1 MSDLLLRGASRPLIG
16 DIRVP
21 GDKSIAHRAVLLS
34 ALAAGRSCVRG
45 LSGGEDN
52 NRTVAACR
60 ALGVRIES
68 SPGSGSGSGP
78 GSGFGGELIIES
90 PGLDGLRPSATPI
103 DCGNSGTTMRL
114 LAGVLASRP
123 FTTTL
128 VGDQYLEARPMR
140 RVAEPLGLM
149 GASITGRTGARGE
162 LYPPLTI
169 GKDGAASTPLR
180 GIDYLSPQ
188 ASAQVKSAIL
198 LAGLAAEGLTR
209 VCEPAS
215 SRDHTERMLHAQGV
229 PLIVEKCL
237 VTLDPT
243 GWDRRLL
250 PLDVTV
256 PGDLSS
262 AAFLFGA
269 AAIVPGSVLTLRSVG
284 VNPTRT
290 GVLDALVMMGAAL
303 SIDMLGEMGGEPVA
317 DVTVWGSP
325 LHGIE
330 IAGDLTVRAIDELP
344 LLAAVAA
351 HADGETVIRDARE
364 LRVKESDRIAS
375 MVAALTGLGVEAEE
389 RDDGMVIRGRSGPGN
404 AGKVRGGQAQS
415 AGDHR
420 IAMAAAVCA
429 LFAEG
434 PSRIEDAANIA
445 TSFPGF
451 VPLVQGLGGELE
463 LRG

>member
-1 MSDLLLRGASRPLIG
+1 VSDLILRGASRPLIG

-21 GDKSIAHRAVLLS
+21 GDKSIAHRAVLFS
-34 ALAAGRSCVRG
+34 ALAHGRSRVRG

-68 SPGSGSGSGP
+68 GP
-78 GSGFGGELIIES
+78 GSGPDPGGELIIES
-90 PGLDGLRPSATPI
+90 QGLDGLRSSATTI

-123 FTTTL
+123 FATTL

-140 RVAEPLGLM
+140 RVAEPLGRM
-149 GASITGRTGARGE
+149 GATITGRTGVRGE

-169 GKDGAASTPLR
+169 GRGGQGGSVSAPLH
-180 GIDYLSPQ
+180 GIDYVSPQ

-198 LAGLAAEGLTR
+198 LAGLAAEGTTR
-209 VCEPAS
+209 VCEPAP
-215 SRDHTERMLHAQGV
+215 SRDHTERMLRAQGV
-229 PLIVEKCL
+229 PLIVEKGL
-237 VTLDPT
+237 VQIEPA

-262 AAFLFGA
+262 AAFLLGA
-269 AAIVPGSVLTLRSVG
+269 AAIVPGSVLVLRGVG

-303 SIDMLGEMGGEPVA
+303 SIDVLGEVGGEPVA

-325 LHGIE
+325 LRGIE
-330 IAGDLTVRAIDELP
+330 IAGALTVRAIDELP

-351 HADGETVIRDARE
+351 HAEGETVIRDARE

-375 MVAALTGLGVEAEE
+375 MVAALTGLGIDAEE
-389 RDDGMVIRGRSGPGN
+389 REDGLVIRGRPGP
-404 AGKVRGGQAQS
+404 GKVRGGQAKS

-445 TSFPGF
+445 TSFPSF
-451 VPLVQGLGGELE
+451 VPLVQGLGAELE
-463 LRG
+463 LRP

>member
-1 MSDLLLRGASRPLIG
+1 MSYLVLRGASRPLIG
-16 DIRVP
+16 DLRVP
-21 GDKSIAHRAVLLS
+21 GDKSIAHRAVLLG
-34 ALAAGRSCVRG
+34 AIAHGRSRVRG

-68 SPGSGSGSGP
+68 SPGSDP
-78 GSGFGGELIIES
+78 GVELLIEGQ
-90 PGLDGLRPSATPI
+90 GLDGLRSSPTPL

-123 FTTTL
+123 FATTL
-128 VGDQYLEARPMR
+128 VGDRYLEARPMR
-140 RVAEPLGLM
+140 RVAEPLSRM
-149 GASITGRTGARGE
+149 GASITGRQGHGGTGD
-162 LYPPLTI
+162 LYPPLTV
-169 GKDGAASTPLR
+169 GKGGNPRAPLC
-180 GIDYLSPQ
+180 GIEYTSPQ
-188 ASAQVKSAIL
+188 ASAQVKSAVL
-198 LAGLAAEGLTR
+198 LAGLAAEGITR

-215 SRDHTERMLHAQGV
+215 SRDHTERMLRAQGA
-229 PLIVEKCL
+229 PILVEKCL
-237 VTLDPT
+237 VSLDPA

-262 AAFLFGA
+262 AAFLLGA
-269 AAIVPGSVLTLRSVG
+269 AAIVPGSVLVLRGVG
-284 VNPTRT
+284 VNSTRT

-303 SIDMLGEMGGEPVA
+303 SIDLLGEMGGEPVA
-317 DVTVWGSP
+317 DITVWGSP
-325 LHGIE
+325 LRGIE

-351 HADGETVIRDARE
+351 HAEGETVIRDAHE
-364 LRVKESDRIAS
+364 LRIKESDRIAS

-389 RDDGMVIRGRSGPGN
+389 RADGLLVRGRSGPGQSL
-404 AGKVRGGQAQS
+404 GKIRGGQARS

-429 LFAEG
+429 LFAENA
-434 PSRIEDAANIA
+434 SRIEDADNIA

-451 VPLVQGLGGELE
+451 VPMMRELGAEFG
-463 LRG
+463 

>member
-34 ALAAGRSCVRG
+34 ALAHGRSRVRG

-60 ALGVRIES
+60 ALGVRI
-68 SPGSGSGSGP
+68 GSGSGSDSDR
-78 GSGFGGELIIES
+78 GSELIIES
-90 PGLDGLRPSATPI
+90 QGLEGLRPSATPL

-114 LAGVLASRP
+114 LAGVLASRS
-123 FTTTL
+123 FATTL

-140 RVAEPLGLM
+140 RVAEPLGRM
-149 GASITGRTGARGE
+149 GASITGRSGARGE

-169 GKDGAASTPLR
+169 EKGGAGSTPLR
-180 GIDYLSPQ
+180 GIDYVSPQ

-198 LAGLAAEGLTR
+198 LAGLAAEGPTR

-215 SRDHTERMLHAQGV
+215 SRDHTERMLRAQGV

-237 VTLDPT
+237 VSLDPA
-243 GWDRRLL
+243 GWDRRLM

-262 AAFLFGA
+262 AAFLLGA
-269 AAIVPGSVLTLRSVG
+269 AAIVPGSVLVLRGVG

-303 SIDMLGEMGGEPVA
+303 SIDMLAEMGGEPMA

-325 LHGIE
+325 LRGIE

-351 HADGETVIRDARE
+351 HADGETVIRDAHE

-375 MVAALTGLGVEAEE
+375 MVAALTGIGVEAEE
-389 RDDGMVIRGRSGPGN
+389 REDGLVIRGRPGR
-404 AGKVRGGQAQS
+404 VRGGQAQS

-434 PSRIEDAANIA
+434 PSRIGDAANIA

-451 VPLVQGLGGELE
+451 IPLVQGLGGELE
-463 LRG
+463 LRP